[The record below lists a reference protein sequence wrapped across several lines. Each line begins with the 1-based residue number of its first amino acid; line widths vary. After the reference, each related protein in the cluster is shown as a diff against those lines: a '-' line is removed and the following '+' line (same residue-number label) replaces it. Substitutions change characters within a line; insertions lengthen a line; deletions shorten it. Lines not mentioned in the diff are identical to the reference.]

1 MGFLFDIKDA
11 TYKWLGIISIIFV
24 VVLVAFG
31 LDMLRTPG
39 KADLGQEALGGCVP
53 LFLVV
58 GILFIYTGLKAERE
72 KRDFEKLAG
81 YLKAY
86 RRIKIP
92 ALASKLR
99 LSEYETE
106 RRIIRCVRLR
116 LLTGYIDRA
125 SDEFFN
131 PQGMAGKVLINCPGC
146 GGSVEQ
152 MILDGETGKCPYC
165 GSLMVSRV
173 EKI

>member
-1 MGFLFDIKDA
+1 MAFLFEIKDA
-11 TYKWLGIISIIFV
+11 TYKWLGIFCISFAII
-24 VVLVAFG
+24 LVAFG
-31 LDMLRTPG
+31 IDMLRTTG
-39 KADLGQEALGGCVP
+39 KEDLGQEALGGCLP
-53 LFLVV
+53 FLLVI
-58 GILFIYTGLKAERE
+58 GILFAYAGLKAERQKIE
-72 KRDFEKLAG
+72 LEKLAG

-99 LSEYETE
+99 MSEYETE
-106 RRIIRCVRLR
+106 RRIIRCARLG

-131 PQGMAGKVLINCPGC
+131 PQGMEGKVLISCPNC

-152 MILDGETGKCPYC
+152 MVMEGETGKCPYC
-165 GSLMVSRV
+165 GSLMAQA
-173 EKI
+173 K